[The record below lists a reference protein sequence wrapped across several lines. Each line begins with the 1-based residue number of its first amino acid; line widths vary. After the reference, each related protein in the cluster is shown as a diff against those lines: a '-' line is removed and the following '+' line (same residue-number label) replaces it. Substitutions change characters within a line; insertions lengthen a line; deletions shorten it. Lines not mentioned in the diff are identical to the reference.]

1 MTDAAVARFEAHRG
15 RLFGIAYR
23 MLGSATDAE
32 DVLQEAYLRWQRADQ
47 EAVAAPGAWLA
58 TVVTRLCL
66 NELASARVRREQYV
80 GQWLP
85 EPVLTGAAIVSERG
99 TAVWGGAGAA
109 PLGPLETAEQ
119 RDSVSLALLVLLE
132 RLTPPER
139 AVFVLR
145 EAFGYPHREIAEVLG
160 VSEANSRQLYRR
172 AKRAVHGTTQTVS
185 AAPEGATAQTGSA
198 APEGSA
204 PPGGSAAPDMP
215 YRSGW
220 SGLVETFVAAAR
232 EGDLRRL
239 ERLLAEDV
247 VSYADGGG
255 KVNTARRPISGRAR
269 VARYLAG
276 GLERFAAGVAL
287 VPCEVNGGPALLG
300 LAAGR
305 LLGVLSLDVVE
316 GRITTLRII
325 ANPDKVRYAAQQLAS
340 RGETVRKGARSD
352 V

>member
-1 MTDAAVARFEAHRG
+1 MADAAVARFEAHRG

-32 DVLQEAYLRWQRADQ
+32 DVLQEAYLRWRRTDQ
-47 EAVAAPGAWLA
+47 EAVATPGAWLA

-99 TAVWGGAGAA
+99 TAVRGGAGAA

-172 AKRAVHGTTQTVS
+172 AKRAVHGTTQTV
-185 AAPEGATAQTGSA
+185 SA